1 MRPSASTC
9 SWLKMTASE
18 GLPERIRVI
27 EVGPRDGFQMEERF
41 VPTELKVETV
51 EGLVSAGLAEIE
63 VTAFAHP
70 LVIPQMADAAEVLAA
85 VKGRRN
91 VRISALVPNLKGAQR
106 ALEIGGVDEVRV
118 VVCATESYNRRNVGL
133 SIDESADRFA
143 RIAEGAQSHGVDA
156 SVVFGVALGCPI
168 EGDVPI
174 EWVAKLTERFVGLGA
189 TAVGVADSYGL
200 ANPVQVGAAVRAV
213 QEALAGR
220 RLWLH
225 LHNTRG
231 MAMANALA
239 ALEEG
244 VDSFD
249 TAFGG
254 LGGTP
259 IMKGASG
266 NIATEDLVYM
276 CSEMGMETGVNL
288 DQVRQVSQRVARF
301 LGRRL
306 PSHVLEAGTKSELM
320 ALNLEPGARL

>member
-1 MRPSASTC
+1 M
-9 SWLKMTASE
+9 LKTTV
-18 GLPERIRVI
+18 LKKVRIV
-27 EVGPRDGFQMEERF
+27 EVGPRDGFQAEGRF
-41 VPTELKVETV
+41 IPTELKVETV
-51 EGLVSAGLAEIE
+51 EQLAAAGIRDIEAVSF
-63 VTAFAHP
+63 VHP
-70 LVIPQMADAAEVLAA
+70 RVIPQMADAAEVL
-85 VKGRRN
+85 GRIKDRWDLRLS
-91 VRISALVPNLKGAQR
+91 VLVPNLEGAQR
-106 ALEIGGVDEVRV
+106 ALEIGGVDELRV

-143 RIAEGAQSHGVDA
+143 RIAESAQSHGVDA

-174 EWVAKLTERFVGLGA
+174 EEVVKLTERFVGLGA
-189 TAVGVADSYGL
+189 AAVGVADSYGL
-200 ANPVQVGAAVRAV
+200 ANPVQVGAAARAV
-213 QEALAGR
+213 RDALAGR
-220 RLWLH
+220 RLWFH

-266 NIATEDLVYM
+266 NIATEDFAYM
-276 CSEMGMETGVNL
+276 CSEMGVETGVNL
-288 DQVRQVSQRVARF
+288 DRLREVSQRIARF
-301 LGRRL
+301 LGRSL

-320 ALNLEPGARL
+320 ALNRS

>member
-1 MRPSASTC
+1 
-9 SWLKMTASE
+9 MTTSE
-18 GLPERIRVI
+18 GLPERVRVI

-41 VPTELKVETV
+41 VPTRLKVETV
-51 EGLVSAGLAEIE
+51 EGLVAAGVAEIE
-63 VTAFAHP
+63 ATSFVHP
-70 LVIPQMADAAEVLAA
+70 RVIPQMADAAEVL
-85 VKGRRN
+85 GRIKDRWD
-91 VRISALVPNLKGAQR
+91 VRLSVLVPNLEGARR
-106 ALEIGGVDEVRV
+106 ALEIGGVDELRV

-143 RIAEGAQSHGVDA
+143 RIAEAAQEHGVDA

-174 EWVAKLTERFVGLGA
+174 ERVVELTERFVELGA
-189 TAVGVADSYGL
+189 AAIGVADSYGL

-213 QEALAGR
+213 REVLAGR

-231 MAMANALA
+231 MALANALA

-259 IMKGASG
+259 VMKGASG
-266 NIATEDLVYM
+266 NIATEDLAYM
-276 CSEMGMETGVNL
+276 CSEMGLDTGV
-288 DQVRQVSQRVARF
+288 DIDGVRAVSRRVAAF
-301 LGRRL
+301 LGRTL
-306 PSHVLEAGTKSELM
+306 PSHVLTAGTKQELM
-320 ALNLEPGARL
+320 ALNRSRASTR